1 MPREQTSQNKQS
13 GKTGAKRLWLY
24 EGMVALGALI
34 FVFPIVLIL
43 ITAFKPDSEIV
54 HFRGILPQ
62 TVTLANFHEILG
74 SPEEI
79 PIARWFGNSLFISTA
94 VTLLVLTVDSLAAY
108 AFSRLNLPGKRWV
121 FGAIVATMMVP
132 GQILLVPVYLI
143 LNRLG
148 WLDTPLALIVPAGA
162 GAFGVFLLH
171 QFFVSIPKELEE
183 AAEIDGC
190 SRWGIFWNIL
200 LPLSKPAL
208 ATLGI
213 FTFLG
218 SWNDF
223 LGPLVFLDSV
233 DHYTL
238 PVGIALF
245 QTSYYAEYGL
255 TLAASVLCTL
265 PVLIAFLLFQ
275 RNIIQGIALAGLKD

>member
-1 MPREQTSQNKQS
+1 MAQQELIPSS
-13 GKTGAKRLWLY
+13 GKTGIAAAVVRI
-24 EGMVALGALI
+24 VAIIGALVFAAPILLI
-34 FVFPIVLIL
+34 F

-54 HFRGILPQ
+54 DFRGILPQ
-62 TVTLANFHEILG
+62 SPTLQNFHEILG

-79 PIARWFGNSLFISTA
+79 PIARWFGNSLLISTLTTA
-94 VTLLVLTVDSLAAY
+94 LVLTVDSLAAY
-108 AFSRLNLPGKRWV
+108 GLARLNLPGKRWV
-121 FGAIVATMMVP
+121 LGVIVATLMVP

-148 WLDTPLALIVPAGA
+148 WLDSPLALIVPAGA

-171 QFFVSIPKELEE
+171 QFFLNIPKDLEE
-183 AAEIDGC
+183 AAALDGC
-190 SRWGIFWNIL
+190 SRFGIFL
-200 LPLSKPAL
+200 HVALPLSMPAL

-213 FTFLG
+213 FTFIG

-233 DHYTL
+233 DKYTL

-265 PVLIAFLLFQ
+265 PVMIVFLRFQ
-275 RNIIQGIALAGLKD
+275 RHIIQGIALTGLKD